1 MILLNLYELG
11 GKEIVNLNNGERL
24 GNIAEA
30 DIVVDKRTGKIQSLL
45 MPDGR
50 MQFKLFGERN
60 DIEIPWDSIRKIGND
75 MIIIELDI

>member
-1 MILLNLYELG
+1 MNLHQLG

-30 DIVVDKRTGKIQSLL
+30 DIVVEKRTGKIKSLL
-45 MPDGR
+45 VPDGR
-50 MQFKLFGERN
+50 VQFRLFSERSE
-60 DIEIPWDSIRKIGND
+60 IEIPWSSIRKIGND